1 MRAEEVS
8 VEQLLEQLRPTED
21 ERVKDWR
28 FDALVWAGYNPLA
41 ALSLAETR
49 HVDLH
54 QAASLLANG
63 CPQETALRI
72 LL

>member
-1 MRAEEVS
+1 M
-8 VEQLLEQLRPTED
+8 EQVLEQHGSTEAD
-21 ERVKDWR
+21 RIKDWR

-41 ALSLAETR
+41 ALSLAETL

-54 QAASLLANG
+54 QAASLLAAG